1 MFDFKT
7 EIRDLYQKTV
17 KDSDRAWE
25 IAETKRRDD
34 DVEKILQQ
42 IQEGDVFGVLRKTIE
57 DPDFWLDNPSV
68 TVVLMSHDDG
78 DILVK
83 VMNVLKSQ
91 KGNDW
96 CVIEVLSSDSLDY
109 TVVPLNPHVLPGGYD
124 FALVATF
131 KLS

>member
-1 MFDFKT
+1 M
-7 EIRDLYQKTV
+7 
-17 KDSDRAWE
+17 
-25 IAETKRRDD
+25 
-34 DVEKILQQ
+34 
-42 IQEGDVFGVLRKTIE
+42 RKTIE
-57 DPDFWLDNPSV
+57 DPDRWLEEPYL

-91 KGNDW
+91 EGNDW

-109 TVVPLNPHVLPGGYD
+109 TFVSINPHVEPGDYD